1 MRLIKARAL
10 AILLTFLKRE
20 STDKIADFLEVR
32 IDGETVE
39 IVYGSGRSDQIAFT
53 LHGITGMCYAP
64 YIFDASAA
72 PLKRHI

>member
-53 LHGITGMCYAP
+53 LHGDNWHVLCALYFRRVCSAP
-64 YIFDASAA
+64 
-72 PLKRHI
+72 

>member
-53 LHGITGMCYAP
+53 LHGDIWHVLCALYFRRVCSAP
-64 YIFDASAA
+64 
-72 PLKRHI
+72 